1 MRLSSIATDRHTL
14 ATRRLAA
21 CLVVGAL
28 SVFAIPGAAAASGDS
43 VSLGDLRA
51 QRAALIGRIAS
62 LTDEATRAQ
71 TRAAAAGT
79 RVTLA
84 EFAAENARRDVA
96 RFVVDAYVDGVQA
109 TQTEQLQR
117 RGWAD
122 LASGTDRYLF
132 AAMNDSKAK
141 AAAEQ
146 EAAQAAVAK
155 ARDATAELQ
164 QLRQQLEV
172 TIADREE
179 ADRAADE
186 ARRRATAATKLTI
199 RPRFVR
205 TTRIQGALLGS
216 LPFGPVDGV
225 PAGLVATGQVVAG
238 PASWYGPGFDGRPT
252 ASGAIFDQEA
262 FTVAS
267 KELPLGTILLIT
279 YGGRSVLALV
289 NDRGPYVAGRV
300 LDLSHGVAS
309 ALGTVHSGVARVTAQ
324 VLAPQ

>member
-1 MRLSSIATDRHTL
+1 MRPSSTTSDRPTL

-21 CLVVGAL
+21 VLAVGAL
-28 SVFAIPGAAAASGDS
+28 ALVGLPGAATAAGEPP
-43 VSLGDLRA
+43 SLGALRA
-51 QRAALIGRIAS
+51 QRAALIGRIAA
-62 LTDEATRAQ
+62 LTDDATRAQ
-71 TRAAAAGT
+71 ARAAAAGD
-79 RVTLA
+79 RVALA

-109 TQTEQLQR
+109 TETEQLRR

-132 AAMNDSKAK
+132 AALNDSKAK
-141 AAAEQ
+141 AATEQAAAE
-146 EAAQAAVAK
+146 AAVAD
-155 ARDATAELQ
+155 ARGATAQLQ

-172 TIADREE
+172 TIADREA
-179 ADRAADE
+179 ADRVAAE
-186 ARRRATAATKLTI
+186 ARRRATSVAKLTT
-199 RPRFVR
+199 RPRFGR

-279 YGGRSVLALV
+279 HGGRSVLVLV

-324 VLAPQ
+324 VLAPG